1 MATPLR
7 EDLTHTGDD
16 AVPSLAERISAG
28 ALQTPAGFLFAR
40 TPKAGLI
47 EQEGGFGFWRRP

>member
-16 AVPSLAERISAG
+16 AVSDLAERLPAG
-28 ALQTPAGFLFAR
+28 AVQTPAGFLFAH
-40 TPKAGLI
+40 TPKADLI
-47 EQEGGFGFWRRP
+47 EREGGFGSWRQP